1 MPQVVSAQQMH
12 TFELE
17 LALEQIRKSHFRSY
31 FVLHSKM
38 SEICLRHA
46 GVCVCVYVFVCM
58 CMFTDFLALNYDA
71 KLCTKH

>member
-31 FVLHSKM
+31 FVLHSEM
-38 SEICLRHA
+38 SEICLHHA